1 MFPIHLMS
9 YYSQQNAKSLVE
21 KQMKRHHGFGFERIP
36 SINLIGIGYGKI
48 IVQVEDEGHPN
59 NYYIPSELDELTGFG
74 GLPVDIEYGGLY
86 RFQGRRGGG
95 GGGGGG
101 GCQGGARVTST
112 EQGTCMLVGHGVQ
125 DPNNKYAVVSH
136 HVTSGCKQS
145 ATIGGTRLNVHKS
158 SGCGKVFWEGCA
170 MGPANSCSENI
181 IGLGVPKGIE
191 KPAIGMACIMDAQ
204 TTGKL
209 NGKVTAINFNAPRST
224 SLGTG
229 ACSISIQDMFQSKPC
244 PTHGDSGGAFWND
257 KGNILGIVTY
267 GSTSQGGKN
276 DTRCSAYNPS
286 AIHMP
291 EVIGVTVG
299 GGVTGGG
306 TPSSQQ
312 PTAQQQNAQRRR
324 QGGSGFQLSDL
335 ELNWNIPNPNILHP
349 ELVGYAA
356 NQCVERGVTWYQ
368 NKILDTGTPGGGPA
382 FRGAP
387 AAFYNMNQLY
397 QSHNLVYDKG
407 FAMLYPA
414 SGNKATGPGQK
425 LNSCPDG
432 PLTKPAKQCSQG
444 GLQGGG
450 GLRYCYGQLQSKS
463 GSWTPWKMMIDS
475 GASFMML
482 TSSQM
487 RRLGLQA
494 ASDHCDTKYTATVQ
508 YKIDPFIK
516 QGSMPV
522 GTRDY
527 GQSDFSPTC
536 PAILADIAK
545 TVITKDYT
553 IMVAQDGSGAV
564 TYPFRGGQKQ
574 NGDILKGA
582 WQQTSG
588 SRRGYQQE
596 YEAYYGF
603 AISGI
608 T

>member
-9 YYSQQNAKSLVE
+9 YYSQQNAKNLVE

-48 IVQVEDEGHPN
+48 IVQVEDERHPN
-59 NYYIPSELDELTGFG
+59 NYYIPTELDELTGFG

-86 RFQGRRGGG
+86 RFQGRRGG

-191 KPAIGMACIMDAQ
+191 KPAIGMPCNMDAQ

-299 GGVTGGG
+299 SGVVGGG
-306 TPSSQQ
+306 TPSAAA
-312 PTAQQQNAQRRR
+312 PTQQQQNAQRRR
-324 QGGSGFQLSDL
+324 QGGFSLSDL
-335 ELNWNIPNPNILHP
+335 ELNWNIPPILNPNILHP
-349 ELVGYAA
+349 ELAGYAA
-356 NQCVERGVTWYQ
+356 NQCIMKGIIWYQ
-368 NKILDTGTPGGGPA
+368 NKILDTGTPQGGPA
-382 FRGAP
+382 YRGAP

-397 QSHNLVYDKG
+397 QSHNLVIGKDG
-407 FAMLYPA
+407 TFLYPA
-414 SGNKATGPGQK
+414 SNNKATGAGQK
-425 LNSCPDG
+425 LNDCRSG
-432 PLTKPAKQCSQG
+432 PLTKPAKGCSHS
-444 GLQGGG
+444 LGGG
-450 GLRYCYGQLQSKS
+450 GGNCSGGDRYINAKMQTKS
-463 GSWTPWKMMIDS
+463 GSWINWRCMVDS
-475 GASFMML
+475 GASFMMCNAN
-482 TSSQM
+482 QM
-487 RRLGLQA
+487 RQLGLQA
-494 ASDHCDTKYTATVQ
+494 ARDNCDLKYTAMVPM
-508 YKIDPFIK
+508 IVPPAK
-516 QGSMPV
+516 QQIQMPV

-527 GQSDFSPTC
+527 GQTNFTPTSPVIMSEAVT
-536 PAILADIAK
+536 IA
-545 TVITKDYT
+545 ITKDYT
-553 IMVAQDGSGAV
+553 ILVANDGSGAL
-564 TYPFRGGQKQ
+564 TYKCGG
-574 NGDILKGA
+574 NGSQQGDALNGS
-582 WQQTSG
+582 WQYG
-588 SRRGYQQE
+588 GGGGKRA
-596 YEAYYGF
+596 YESF
-603 AISGI
+603 QI
-608 T
+608 TVC